1 MMTMTKSTRGAP
13 RAWLAAASIA
23 LAALLLAAPAFAC
36 TTIAGSTAYHTGS
49 PTGGK
54 AGTTVYLDA
63 TGLNVAG
70 TVGDSTN
77 PYMICQDTRYFCM
90 PGDGGVFISDPLPQ
104 QADQTNVAGT
114 IVAMNGLDGY
124 PTGPRQLTFSTG
136 GNAASAVTFAL
147 G

>member
-1 MMTMTKSTRGAP
+1 MTKNMRTAR
-13 RAWLAAASIA
+13 RAWLAVVSIA

-36 TTIAGSTAYHTGS
+36 TLMQGTTAYHTGS
-49 PTGGK
+49 PQAGT
-54 AGTTVYLDA
+54 AGTTVYLDV

-114 IVAMNGLDGY
+114 IVAMGRGQ
-124 PTGPRQLTFSTG
+124 RQLTFSTG
-136 GNAASAVTFAL
+136 GNAAWAVTFAL
-147 G
+147 S